1 MALTS
6 ALLFFRRLNCNK
18 ASRIHILHR
27 RTQDFTM
34 EGFTWWGPGQGVWGT
49 EVSSGIKEQ
58 TPGIGGLGDF
68 VPQKLKQHVKL
79 AYDF

>member
-1 MALTS
+1 
-6 ALLFFRRLNCNK
+6 
-18 ASRIHILHR
+18 
-27 RTQDFTM
+27 M